1 MLMARVL
8 VVDDDPAVRETLA
21 DLLGLAGHD
30 VVMASDGPRA
40 LAQAARSLP
49 DVILLDVMMPGMS
62 GLEVLAKLRSE
73 EAFEGV
79 PVIMVSALADMRAR
93 VSGLAAGADDYLAK
107 PFDTAELIARVQ
119 SAVRQ
124 RRLLQALSDAR
135 ADTARLNREL
145 VRSEEELRAEAS
157 ADIHDTILQTLVA
170 LRFWLEQTAADEGL
184 PDDTREQAATMLA
197 EVDESLAMGRRI
209 IRGLRPPLRPAGGLP
224 ALLRAEASEL
234 TAASDLD
241 VDFVMPDRLE
251 GLTPEAETML
261 FRMVREAVLNVM
273 RHARA
278 RHLEIVLAA
287 RDGVVAARVSDD
299 GRGFDPAELAGPR
312 HAGHFGLA
320 GMLVRAE
327 TVGGSVSVDSA
338 PGAGTTVSIEL
349 PRKVA

>member
-1 MLMARVL
+1 MARVL

-21 DLLGLAGHD
+21 DVLALAGHE
-30 VVMASDGPRA
+30 VLLASDGPKA
-40 LAQAARSLP
+40 LAEAGRSDP

-62 GLEVLAKLRSE
+62 GLEVLACLRAE
-73 EAFEGV
+73 ERFEGV
-79 PVIMVSALADMRAR
+79 PVILVTALADAR
-93 VSGLAAGADDYLAK
+93 DRVAGLAAGADDYLAK

-119 SAVRQ
+119 TAVRQ

-145 VRSEEELRAEAS
+145 VRSEEELRAQAS
-157 ADIHDTILQTLVA
+157 ADIHDTILQTLVG
-170 LRFWLEQTAADEGL
+170 LRFWLEQTAGD
-184 PDDTREQAATMLA
+184 PDVPAAIREQAVAMLG
-197 EVDESLAMGRRI
+197 EVDESLVTGRRL
-209 IRGLRPPLRPAGGLP
+209 IRGLRPPLRPAGDLP

-234 TAASDLD
+234 TASSDLD
-241 VDFVMPDRLE
+241 VEFVMPDRLE
-251 GLTPEAETML
+251 GMTSEAETML

-278 RHLEIVLAA
+278 HRLEIVLAA
-287 RDGVVAARVSDD
+287 RDGVVVARISDD
-299 GRGFDPAELAGPR
+299 GRGFDPVELSGPR

-327 TVGGSVSVDSA
+327 TVGGSMSVDSS
-338 PGAGTTVSIEL
+338 PGAGTTVNIEL